1 MFVDIEHKLGFD
13 VYAILII
20 KNENYCRGDSA
31 FCSSEC
37 REQQMKHDER
47 KDKCRVASSK
57 KQVAAK
63 PNSGSQVTT
72 NTKGETVVA
81 L

>member
-37 REQQMKHDER
+37 REQLMKQDER
-47 KDKCRVASSK
+47 KDKYRVGSK
-57 KQVAAK
+57 KQVAEK
-63 PNSGSQVTT
+63 PNSGSQV
-72 NTKGETVVA
+72 NKGETVVA